1 VWALFF
7 TVWIRLIFLFFGEQ
21 KKTRQIVDKTLEL
34 VNLAKTKNKKLR
46 SSKLEEQGRRIKDL
60 VMNYYGMWSSV
71 ADGEEL
77 WMKQGLKTK
86 FMKCKMAENTDLQT
100 NWTRKLDLKFQK
112 CTNCQNGDSE
122 WRGLPFFP
130 SIKRS
135 WAIRYLG
142 LILTAVCV
150 GHKFWS
156 ILQNSGGANY
166 FLFPSCGSKPGMGS
180 YCTPGSPSTLT
191 TK

>member
-1 VWALFF
+1 
-7 TVWIRLIFLFFGEQ
+7 
-21 KKTRQIVDKTLEL
+21 

-122 WRGLPFFP
+122 
-130 SIKRS
+130 
-135 WAIRYLG
+135 
-142 LILTAVCV
+142 
-150 GHKFWS
+150 
-156 ILQNSGGANY
+156 
-166 FLFPSCGSKPGMGS
+166 
-180 YCTPGSPSTLT
+180 
-191 TK
+191 